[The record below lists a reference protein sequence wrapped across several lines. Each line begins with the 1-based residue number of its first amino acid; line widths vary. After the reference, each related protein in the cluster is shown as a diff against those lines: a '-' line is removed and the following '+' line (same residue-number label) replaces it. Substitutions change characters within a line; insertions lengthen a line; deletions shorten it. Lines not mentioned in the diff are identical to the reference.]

1 MPAFPSPWRPERI
14 PGGYAIR
21 DAQGKVVAHVY
32 GQEAPAIPT
41 ALTLEEAR
49 EMAVHVAE
57 LPDLLAERKKPAQ
70 LGSGQRLG
78 QRRDGELLLVAED
91 RTRSRKT
98 TETERG
104 QC

>member
-1 MPAFPSPWRPERI
+1 MYRLCSTRDEKRCAFPSPWRPERI

-21 DAQGKVVAHVY
+21 DAQGKVLAHVY

-41 ALTLEEAR
+41 ALTLEEAK
-49 EMAVHVAE
+49 EMAVHVAK

-78 QRRDGELLLVAED
+78 QRRD
-91 RTRSRKT
+91 
-98 TETERG
+98 
-104 QC
+104 